1 MDQNKIKEIWLIFR
15 CSRCSCCSLFD
26 LSCSSCSGYLPFGNR
41 EMLARCIAENV
52 CMVGIVIGRAKL
64 WTMNMNK
71 RSRIPKQ
78 NKNNPSVDIKK
89 KKKKKKWLGV
99 VKLILLSGLSS
110 KLSLSEIHF
119 LDSVHMFSC
128 YPAHASYSVV
138 TYTYLWGRRKGK
150 TISNKG

>member
-26 LSCSSCSGYLPFGNR
+26 LSCSSCSGYQPFGNG

-52 CMVGIVIGRAKL
+52 CMVGIGIGRAKL
-64 WTMNMNK
+64 WTTPGTMNMNK

-78 NKNNPSVDIKK
+78 NKNNPSVEKK
-89 KKKKKKWLGV
+89 IGGGV
-99 VKLILLSGLSS
+99 IKLILLSGLSS
-110 KLSLSEIHF
+110 KLSLSDIHF

-128 YPAHASYSVV
+128 YPSHASYSVV
-138 TYTYLWGRRKGK
+138 TYIPMRKEEGK
-150 TISNKG
+150 KISNKG